1 MTLPFPEDIQNV
13 SEIYHLACPASPKHF
28 AKNPIEI
35 LQTCY
40 QGTKNVLD
48 FAVKCK
54 ARVLLTST
62 SGKSPTPIHP
72 NINQCGQKSFPMTDP
87 MEEVYGDPLVCP
99 QSESYYG
106 NVNSFGPRSCYDE
119 GKRVA
124 EAMAYAYRLEKNIDV
139 RIARIFNAYGPGMRP
154 DDGRVVPNFIS
165 AAIEHRDMEIS
176 GDGTAIRCFQYVGD
190 CVLGL
195 YKLMQSSCTTP
206 VNIGC
211 DKETSIADL
220 ACLVSDIVARKTG
233 SPSAKVRFTDGLDDD
248 PVRRRPDISLAKRE
262 LKWYPDVSLE
272 QGLEMTVDWFLK
284 SDLVKP
290 TTN

>member
-1 MTLPFPEDIQNV
+1 M
-13 SEIYHLACPASPKHF
+13 
-28 AKNPIEI
+28 
-35 LQTCY
+35 
-40 QGTKNVLD
+40 
-48 FAVKCK
+48 
-54 ARVLLTST
+54 
-62 SGKSPTPIHP
+62 
-72 NINQCGQKSFPMTDP
+72 
-87 MEEVYGDPLVCP
+87 CP

-124 EAMAYAYRLEKNIDV
+124 EALVYAYRLEKNIDV

-165 AAIEHRDMEIS
+165 AAIEQRDMEVS

-211 DKETSIADL
+211 DREISIADL
-220 ACLVSDIVARKTG
+220 ARLVSDIVARKTAA
-233 SPSAKVRFTDGLDDD
+233 SPVKVKFADGLDDD
-248 PVRRRPDISLAKRE
+248 PVRRRPDISMAKRT
-262 LKWYPDVSLE
+262 LQWYADVGLE

-284 SDLVKP
+284 SDLVKL
-290 TTN
+290 TTT